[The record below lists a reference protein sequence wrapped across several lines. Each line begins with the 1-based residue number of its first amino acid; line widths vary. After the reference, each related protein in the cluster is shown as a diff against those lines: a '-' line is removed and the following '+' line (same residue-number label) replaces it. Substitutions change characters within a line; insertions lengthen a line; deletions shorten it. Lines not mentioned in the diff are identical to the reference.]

1 VQVEA
6 VKGGLAPEV
15 EKLALALQRKSGRVG
30 QLQERLLSRLRW
42 GVARLQASHAAGVL
56 RHALAGWR
64 CVCPAWSKTP
74 RQPVNTALILAGSCI
89 KSCRNPRHG
98 RPSFCTGWPVQ
109 HGGCCLCIA

>member
-1 VQVEA
+1 MIKNMEQVEA

-64 CVCPAWSKTP
+64 CVCVACEMTP
-74 RQPVNTALILAGSCI
+74 SQPVSLNPTADPHPDPDSILN
-89 KSCRNPRHG
+89 RNPG
-98 RPSFCTGWPVQ
+98 AVQ
-109 HGGCCLCIA
+109 LS

>member
-1 VQVEA
+1 VPKLRAGKHMQLLTSVPMQVEA

-64 CVCPAWSKTP
+64 CVY
-74 RQPVNTALILAGSCI
+74 
-89 KSCRNPRHG
+89 
-98 RPSFCTGWPVQ
+98 
-109 HGGCCLCIA
+109 